1 MESHLQLQVDYERM
15 QIADALGAEVVS
27 LREWLGSTYG
37 AYGNTLCEALSNV
50 KGYWGI
56 KAPASLDTRYI
67 FEDVPQSLVP
77 IADMGQYLE
86 IETPTINSMIHLAS
100 VIHNKDYYGIGRT
113 VADMGLDGLSIDEI
127 KSYVVSG
134 EIYTSGGVVA

>member
-1 MESHLQLQVDYERM
+1 
-15 QIADALGAEVVS
+15 
-27 LREWLGSTYG
+27 
-37 AYGNTLCEALSNV
+37 LSNV

-86 IETPTINSMIHLAS
+86 IETPTINSIIHIAS
-100 VIHNKDYYGIGRT
+100 VIHGEDYYKSGRK
-113 VADMGLDGLSIDEI
+113 VVDMGLLGLSLDEI
-127 KSYVVSG
+127 KSYVISG
-134 EIYTSGGVVA
+134 EVYATGGVVA